1 MENHRSTV
9 NQRLYFAQLH
19 LQWLSRELQ
28 NGQLPAMLVEQ
39 ALGES
44 LLFHLQRSYR
54 AYLLEVAQTYGLYPA
69 SLDDATSFKALLDA
83 EGKSSAEANELCAL
97 ESSDS
102 WLSMMLSESTSALLP
117 GNTTPAT
124 ATIALTQLDVVKV
137 TDFRDSG
144 QQYLDKLTALIE
156 SQRGQLEE
164 W

>member
-1 MENHRSTV
+1 MANHRSTV

-19 LQWLSRELQ
+19 LQWLSRELK

-54 AYLLEVAQTYGLYPA
+54 AYLLEVAETYGLYPA
-69 SLDDATSFKALLDA
+69 TLDDASSFKLLLEA
-83 EGKSSAEANELCAL
+83 EGKNSAEVNELYAL
-97 ESSDS
+97 EASDS
-102 WLSMMLSESTSALLP
+102 WLSEMLSTATSALLP

-124 ATIALTQLDVVKV
+124 ATIALTQVDVVVV
-137 TDFRDSG
+137 TGFRDSG
-144 QQYLDKLTALIE
+144 QGYLDKLTALIE
-156 SQRGQLEE
+156 NQRGQLEE